1 MNALHFP
8 RSGISKLL
16 ACVVAAGCSLGVE
29 AAVTAT
35 DAWVRGTVPAQ
46 KTTGAFVTLQ
56 STDDAKL
63 VGVATPVARTA
74 EIHESGMSAGTM
86 RMRAVDSVALPAGRR
101 VELKPGGYHVMLLGI
116 AKPLGAGDKVPLT
129 LTIEGPGGRRST
141 VDVVA
146 EVRPLGR

>member
-1 MNALHFP
+1 MSSTLLSPGIP
-8 RSGISKLL
+8 RLL
-16 ACVVAAGCSLGVE
+16 ACVAAACCSLGVD

-35 DAWVRGTVPAQ
+35 DAWVRATVPAQ
-46 KTTGAFVTLQ
+46 KTTGAFLTLQ

-63 VGVATPVARTA
+63 VGVATPVANSA

-86 RMRAVDSVALPAGRR
+86 RMHAVDSVALPAGRR

>member
-1 MNALHFP
+1 M
-8 RSGISKLL
+8 
-16 ACVVAAGCSLGVE
+16 VVAAFSLNVA

-46 KTTGAFVTLQ
+46 KSTGAFVTLR
-56 STDDAKL
+56 STDDARL
-63 VGVATPVARTA
+63 VGVATAIAKSA
-74 EIHESGMSAGTM
+74 EIHESGMSGGTM

-101 VELKPGGYHVMLLGI
+101 IELKPGGYHVMLLGI

-141 VDVVA
+141 VEVIA